1 MGEESPTRS
10 RRDKKHKRRHRSR
23 SKSPSRDKPRHKSGR
38 SRHDRS
44 HKHRSKE
51 EGSSKETV
59 KTLEGL
65 ADLHD
70 LWVEKPTPVDQPDKP
85 TQSTN
90 NRSTSPPLNQERRLL
105 PNFDDRGLPL
115 NLDQDPLLRH
125 LQPKVT
131 ETSHKSQRAPQ
142 SAMEDGKDDS
152 ILTLLHQE
160 RYANQASMDKQ
171 MAQKISR
178 NARFEDDLEYLDDHA
193 EVLAQT
199 RHGLTN
205 QQKQNLAISDYKSL
219 ASCPYCFQTPEKD
232 ASGDATPTPPR
243 IPVVSIGTQVYL
255 GLPAEQPLVP
265 GHCVI
270 VPLQHTVSTL
280 NCEDDA
286 WTEIRN
292 FMKCLLYAFDAQQ
305 RTVVFLE
312 TVTNVTPRNGRHV
325 VIECIPIPK
334 EFTDE
339 IAVYFKEA
347 ILTADDEWTQHR
359 KVIDTSLKQ
368 TKLSDLKQ
376 QTPSFAKGSTSQS
389 ESFVTTGGFRKTLT
403 PKVPYFHVWLTL
415 DGGLGH
421 VIENNE
427 LFPHYFGKQVIA
439 GMLDLPPNLYRR
451 PPRLGSSVAF
461 RRQRVNEFRKL
472 THWGKYD
479 WTSMIK

>member
-1 MGEESPTRS
+1 MSKESPTRS
-10 RRDKKHKRRHRSR
+10 HRDKKHKRRHRSR
-23 SKSPSRDKPRHKSGR
+23 SKSPSREKSRHKSGR

-51 EGSSKETV
+51 EGSSKATV

-65 ADLHD
+65 ADLQD
-70 LWVEKPTPVDQPDKP
+70 LWVEKPTPVDQPNVQ
-85 TQSTN
+85 T
-90 NRSTSPPLNQERRLL
+90 QERRIL

-115 NLDQDPLLRH
+115 NIDQDPLLRH
-125 LQPKVT
+125 LQPKTT
-131 ETSHKSQRAPQ
+131 ETSYERQRAPQ

-152 ILTLLHQE
+152 IVTLLHQE
-160 RYANQASMDKQ
+160 RYANQASLDKQ

-193 EVLAQT
+193 EVLAHT
-199 RHGLTN
+199 RHGLTS
-205 QQKQNLAISDYKSL
+205 QQKQDLAISDYKSL
-219 ASCPYCFQTPEKD
+219 ASCPYCFQTPERD
-232 ASGDATPTPPR
+232 VSGDATPTPPR

-280 NCEDDA
+280 NCEDDV

-312 TVTNVTPRNGRHV
+312 TVTNVTPRKGRHV

-339 IAVYFKEA
+339 VAVYFKEA
-347 ILTADDEWTQHR
+347 ILAADDEWTQHR

-389 ESFVTTGGFRKTLT
+389 ESLVTTGGFRKTLT

-427 LFPHYFGKQVIA
+427 LFPHYFGKQIIA

-451 PPRLGSSVAF
+451 PPRLSSSVAF
-461 RRQRVNEFRKL
+461 RRKRVNEFRKL
-472 THWGKYD
+472 TSWGQYD
-479 WTSMIK
+479 WTSMIE